1 MKNTYSPLSP
11 EQSDADL
18 AHFSW
23 CALVALRIAQLDGQ
37 ALSPLTIHSFLLR
50 WLATAQKQRRFPRS
64 VTPDIDSLLR
74 MGRQKGPSARL
85 HERLK
90 YLWQSCSG
98 DLSRQ
103 SDLFRLTYAIEH
115 LKSQGWINAV
125 VADNEWIPELSWS
138 QQQRLHFMERQLLW
152 GRRLTLSMVQ
162 ETFDISRNQASR
174 DIKLYRELAPEN
186 VPPYNPAD
194 QCYRPGRS
202 FTPLFAVTD
211 PHEILSVI
219 SHPVQNTQ
227 TLDAVPVLRRH
238 ILEGVLPAVLTAIE
252 YRAAF
257 EAIYASASTPIG
269 IKRVLIP
276 VAIAYVDNRLHLRA
290 LSEEHNGY
298 RDFVLS
304 RILTIPKLFKT
315 KTKLPVDTMWETWV
329 NIRLITNPYL
339 PNDGKQ
345 LIFREYQLNK
355 NSLYKVRAALVHH
368 FLQTNVLPNSPEQW
382 IQAKRHPWSY
392 PVVISNNDEIE
403 PYLFREEK
411 TCEVF
416 RAKGNKP

>member
-1 MKNTYSPLSP
+1 M
-11 EQSDADL
+11 
-18 AHFSW
+18 
-23 CALVALRIAQLDGQ
+23 
-37 ALSPLTIHSFLLR
+37 
-50 WLATAQKQRRFPRS
+50 
-64 VTPDIDSLLR
+64 
-74 MGRQKGPSARL
+74 
-85 HERLK
+85 
-90 YLWQSCSG
+90 
-98 DLSRQ
+98 
-103 SDLFRLTYAIEH
+103 
-115 LKSQGWINAV
+115 
-125 VADNEWIPELSWS
+125 
-138 QQQRLHFMERQLLW
+138 
-152 GRRLTLSMVQ
+152 
-162 ETFDISRNQASR
+162 
-174 DIKLYRELAPEN
+174 
-186 VPPYNPAD
+186 
-194 QCYRPGRS
+194 
-202 FTPLFAVTD
+202 FAVTD